1 MRRTTIIILLTLA
14 SIISAKAAPNKR
26 SIDSLDRFI
35 KSAIDEMYFPGAQV
49 VIGTS
54 EKILYSQS
62 YGYFDYSK
70 RESVDSSTLYD
81 LASCTKV
88 LATTLAAMTL
98 VDEGHLSLSTT
109 IGECEQLSNTLTYG
123 DVTVENLL
131 LHDSGFLPG
140 VGAVRALVRPAQE
153 GVSLFE
159 RRPSETNPYMYDRN
173 FYVARDIE
181 YDSMYIHPYPR
192 FGDVHILNN
201 IYLDRSYHIKLDSMI
216 SAAYR
221 PALYG
226 KHKYSDLN
234 FYHLQKII
242 EKRTSMPLDSYV
254 KLIYNKMGLSQIGY
268 KPLEWSTT
276 ERIPPTEYDP
286 LFRRDTIR
294 GFVHDEL
301 ASIQGGVAGSAGLFG
316 TADAVAQICAMFLR
330 GGVDYN
336 GRRIVEKETV
346 ELFTTTHRYES
357 GSVAALGFTKVDNEE
372 LPYTLESFGHTGYT
386 GTYFWI
392 DPERDLYL
400 VLLTNA
406 IHPSRTTRK
415 LNSEYR
421 GKLWEMVSASF

>member
-1 MRRTTIIILLTLA
+1 MIRTTITILLTL
-14 SIISAKAAPNKR
+14 STIIAAKATPSKH

-35 KSAIDEMYFPGAQV
+35 ERAIAERYFPGAQIV
-49 VIGTS
+49 VGSSDEI
-54 EKILYSQS
+54 IYSQS
-62 YGYFDYSK
+62 YGYFDYSE
-70 RESVDSSTLYD
+70 RESVDHSTLYD

-98 VDEGHLSLSTT
+98 IDEERLSLSTT
-109 IGECEQLSNTLTYG
+109 IGECIQLSDTLAFG

-140 VGAVRALVRPAQE
+140 VSATKSLVRPTEE

-159 RRPSETNPYMYDRN
+159 RRKSETNPYMYDRG

-181 YDSMYIHPYPR
+181 YDPTYIHPYPR
-192 FGDVHILNN
+192 FGDVHILND
-201 IYLDRSYHIKLDSMI
+201 IYLDRGYLIKLDSLI

-242 EKRTSMPLDSYV
+242 EKRTEMPLDSYI
-254 KLIYNKMGLSQIGY
+254 KLIYNKMGLSQIGFN
-268 KPLEWSTT
+268 PLEWSTT
-276 ERIPPTEYDP
+276 ERITPTEYDP

-294 GFVHDEL
+294 GSVHDEL
-301 ASIQGGVAGSAGLFG
+301 ASLQGGVAGNAGLFG
-316 TADAVAQICAMFLR
+316 TAEAVAQICAMFLR

-336 GRRIVEKETV
+336 GRRIVKSETI
-346 ELFTTTHRYES
+346 ELFTTTHRYDS
-357 GSVAALGFTKVDNEE
+357 GSVAALGFTKVENEK
-372 LPYTLESFGHTGYT
+372 LPYTITSYGHTGFT

-421 GKLWEMVSASF
+421 GKLWEMVAASF